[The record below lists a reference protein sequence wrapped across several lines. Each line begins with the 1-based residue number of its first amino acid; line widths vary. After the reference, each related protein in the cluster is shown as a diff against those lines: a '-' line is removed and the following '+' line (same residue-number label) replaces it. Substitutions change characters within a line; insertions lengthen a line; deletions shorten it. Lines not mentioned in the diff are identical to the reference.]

1 MDARSLS
8 RTEAKVVL
16 SLEAEEAVELTVA
29 GIQDRARISRV
40 FARKVA
46 HDLVRKGWLQRLGRG
61 RYLLSPSRHGPDAI
75 ADTDPLR
82 FGSRLVTP
90 YYFGFATA
98 AELHGLLPQASGVYY
113 LATPRRSGHLGSG
126 AARFR
131 RVHVP
136 PRRFFGVE
144 SMVRR
149 GETLSVSDVE
159 RTVLDCLAR
168 PDLSGGLGGAAK
180 VIASAGRRMNW
191 ARLARYLHRI
201 GERSL
206 GLRLGFLVESLRP
219 AVRPPPGWLDRL
231 SARPGEP
238 YVPLGRPSEFG
249 RRGRHVPRWHVIENV
264 SPGLLRAEVEVR

>member
-1 MDARSLS
+1 MEARSLS

-16 SLEAEEAVELTVA
+16 SLEAEGAVELTVA
-29 GIQDRARISRV
+29 GIQDRAGISRV

-82 FGSRLVTP
+82 FGSRLVSP

-98 AELHGLLPQASGVYY
+98 AELHGLLPQASRVYY
-113 LATPRRSGHLGSG
+113 LVTPRRSGHVGPG
-126 AARFR
+126 VARFR

-136 PRRFFGVE
+136 SRRFFGFE

-180 VIASAGRRMNW
+180 VIASAGRRMDW
-191 ARLARYLHRI
+191 ARLARYLHRLA
-201 GERSL
+201 ERSL
-206 GLRLGFLVESLRP
+206 ALRLGFLVESLRP
-219 AVRPPPGWLDRL
+219 TVRPPPGWLDRL

-249 RRGRHVPRWHVIENV
+249 RRGLHDPRWHVIENV
-264 SPGLLRAEVEVR
+264 SPALLRAEVEVR